1 MTDSDIQ
8 KFLENK
14 INTTTG
20 EEQQEWVNKYDIF
33 TNRSIFVKYNKFGR
47 QLEVEKIRQEVI
59 ANVQ

>member
-20 EEQQEWVNKYDIF
+20 EEQQKWANKFDIF
-33 TNRSIFVKYNKFGR
+33 TNRSIFVKYNKFEMKR
-47 QLEVEKIRQEVI
+47 EVEKIRQEVQSY
-59 ANVQ
+59 AQ